1 MLVNYFESK
10 GSAQAEIAISNIFNK
25 AALNVVWKII
35 AGERYEYDDS
45 RLDKLIT
52 MFDKFI
58 NLEQTMLTGPL
69 GLLSIPQ
76 THPTFQG

>member
-1 MLVNYFESK
+1 MLINYYESK
-10 GSAQAEIAISNIFNK
+10 GSAQAKIAISKFVNK
-25 AALNVVWKII
+25 AALNIVWKIS
-35 AGERYEYDDS
+35 AGRKYEYDDS

-58 NLEQTMLTGPL
+58 NLEQTMLTEPH